1 MSQEPR
7 IKNYNRRI
15 ILLLVFVLFA
25 GFSFSQSKSTAKIGL
40 LKYKGGGDWYA
51 NPTSLP
57 NLAKFC
63 NQNLSTN
70 INPNIDEVEPGS
82 AELFNYALVHITG
95 HGNIIF
101 TEQESDNLRNYLI
114 AGGFLH
120 ISDNYGLDPYIRKA
134 MKQVFPE
141 LDFIEIPYA
150 HPIFHQ
156 KYNFPNGLPKVH
168 EHDGKGAQAF
178 GLFWNGKM
186 ICFYDYDCDLGDGW
200 EDAAVHK
207 DPEETRQKALR
218 MGANIVQFAFTQ

>member
-1 MSQEPR
+1 MS
-7 IKNYNRRI
+7 
-15 ILLLVFVLFA
+15 LLLFCVSFSLL
-25 GFSFSQSKSTAKIGL
+25 SFSQNKSTAKIGL

-63 NQNLSTN
+63 NQNIGTN
-70 INPNIDEVEPGS
+70 MNPNIDEVEPGS
-82 AELFNYALVHITG
+82 AELFNYAMVHITG

-101 TEQESDNLRNYLI
+101 TDQESQNLRNYLI
-114 AGGFLH
+114 AGGFLE
-120 ISDNYGLDPYIRKA
+120 ISDNYGLDPFIRKA

-150 HPIFHQ
+150 HPIYHQ

-168 EHDGKGAQAF
+168 EHEGKAAQGF
-178 GLFWNGKM
+178 GLFWNGKLV
-186 ICFYDYDCDLGDGW
+186 CFYDFECDLGDGW
-200 EDAAVHK
+200 EDQSVHK
-207 DPEETRQKALR
+207 DPEETRQKALK